1 MMNQSVIFV
10 SISCLVFCLVLGAT
24 VSQNLTV
31 TLLSFAPLSL
41 LLFWLLPKTLKQK
54 RQQQH
59 QHALL
64 PKIVECFP
72 GMVTVIDAKQQ
83 VVISNHLFDQCFDR
97 CAANG
102 CLSAPQSCPLLT
114 ILFDVEND
122 SQDATFSIEKPQC
135 PLNKRHYQV
144 HHHRLFD
151 QDELLSYQLFMFTDC
166 TQLKE
171 QEVQLH
177 NSNQQARNALKA
189 RDNFL
194 ATISHELRT
203 PLSAIIGLL
212 ELLKPD
218 LVSDTN
224 RELFSSAQASASRL
238 NLLVSDVLDLSKIEA
253 NQMHLD
259 IVESNIFYELSPP
272 LKTFEALA
280 MSKGLE
286 FVVNWHPSI
295 NAIAKLDWLR
305 VIQILNNLLSNAI
318 KFTEFGSVVV
328 AVRHDSNQ
336 LSITVRDSG
345 CGMSHEQM
353 LNIYQ
358 PFTQADATI
367 SRKFGGTG
375 LGLSIV
381 KNLLELM
388 DGDIELESTPGI
400 GSLIKITIPAQFKP
414 LILPNYDVSF
424 TTSKN
429 YFLNQWLKAFN
440 LISDSSVTGES
451 LTIATNEKNLYPDS
465 ILTNLYQSSTMPA
478 IPGQFVAPSC
488 QACFVLVA
496 DDDPINCLLF
506 KKQLNKLGIEHHC
519 VSDGNDAYL
528 YLVEHKSSVSLLI
541 TDCHMPIMN
550 GYDLTATLRQ
560 NADFAD
566 LPIIGCTAEDSRIA
580 ADRAK
585 SSGMNDVLYKPY
597 TLESLS
603 QMITLYCCTKTSV
616 QNPRQP
622 DSRTLVTSA
631 KRVDSMCTCT
641 P

>member
-1 MMNQSVIFV
+1 M
-10 SISCLVFCLVLGAT
+10 
-24 VSQNLTV
+24 
-31 TLLSFAPLSL
+31 
-41 LLFWLLPKTLKQK
+41 PKTLKQK
-54 RQQQH
+54 PQQQH

-72 GMVTVIDAKQQ
+72 GMVAVIDAKQQ

-97 CAANG
+97 CNTNG
-102 CLSAPQSCPLLT
+102 CLESSQSCSLLDV
-114 ILFDVEND
+114 LFNIQND
-122 SQDATFSIEKPQC
+122 SQSVTFSIEKPRC

-166 TQLKE
+166 TQLKK

-177 NSNQQARNALKA
+177 NSNQQALSALRA

-218 LVSDTN
+218 LVSDVN
-224 RELFSSAQASASRL
+224 RELFSSAQASASQL
-238 NLLVSDVLDLSKIEA
+238 NLLVSDILDLSKIEA

-259 IVESNIFYELSPP
+259 IIESNIFYELSPP

-280 MSKGLE
+280 KNKELE

-305 VIQILNNLLSNAI
+305 VTQILNNLLSNAI
-318 KFTEFGSVVV
+318 KFTEFGSVLVT
-328 AVRHDSNQ
+328 VRHDSNQ
-336 LSITVRDSG
+336 LLITVRDSG
-345 CGMSHEQM
+345 CGMTNEQM
-353 LNIYQ
+353 INIYQ

-381 KNLLELM
+381 KNLIELM
-388 DGDIELESTPGI
+388 DGDIELESTPGV

-414 LILPNYDVSF
+414 LILPNNNASF
-424 TTSKN
+424 ATN
-429 YFLNQWLKAFN
+429 NNDFLNQWLKAFN
-440 LISDSSVTGES
+440 LKSDSPFPGEG

-465 ILTNLYQSSTMPA
+465 ILTYLYQSSTLPA

-506 KKQLNKLGIEHHC
+506 KKQLNKLGINHHC
-519 VSDGNDAYL
+519 VSDGSDAYQ
-528 YLVEHKSSVSLLI
+528 YLIKHKASVSLLI

-550 GYDLTATLRQ
+550 GYDLTASLRQ
-560 NADFAD
+560 NADFVG

-603 QMITLYCCTKTSV
+603 QMITLYCCTKASI
-616 QNPRQP
+616 QNSSLPESQTIGTNV
-622 DSRTLVTSA
+622 D
-631 KRVDSMCTCT
+631 RVDSMCACT
-641 P
+641 PKQNNPNV